1 MFMVHCCS
9 MFDEEQKD
17 AKQQHQPKVGQSGS
31 KPNLTKAFA
40 GSGPKVCHL
49 CGKPGHIAA
58 NCWAN
63 PANTQQKGAGKGG
76 SKMHIVLRLSQL
88 AVCLQASTREVLR
101 EARQRK
107 QRSIQ
112 QLQQPQ
118 QTVQP

>member
-1 MFMVHCCS
+1 MVLS
-9 MFDEEQKD
+9 RSLLNEEQKD

-40 GSGPKVCHL
+40 GSGPKVCHH

-63 PANTQQKGAGKGG
+63 PANTQQKGAGQGG
-76 SKMHIVLRLSQL
+76 SRTAHCFRLSQL

-101 EARQRK
+101 EARQRE

-112 QLQQPQ
+112 QLQQQQ